1 MVLEIPTHMISQGFT
16 VISSTYFYYSVV
28 EVFEDNPANNHLVKV
43 DKKTLDKG
51 MFLLLTFKIFH
62 IFLQRFVVD
71 FEQINVSWVTKAFRS
86 YK

>member
-28 EVFEDNPANNHLVKV
+28 EVFEDNPANIYLVKV

-71 FEQINVSWVTKAFRS
+71 FEQTNVSWDTTAFRS

>member
-28 EVFEDNPANNHLVKV
+28 EVFEDNPANIHLVKV
-43 DKKTLDKG
+43 DKKTLYKG